1 MGKGRRNKRTG
12 RPEAK
17 AEAKSPP
24 RVSSRPADETLTTP
38 AISVNAAWIAL
49 ALVGVAIA
57 AYLPVVHNDF
67 VYYDDPKYVT
77 ENAVVLR
84 GLTLPG
90 IRWAFTTGTDANWFP
105 LTWMTHMLDV
115 QLYGA
120 HAGGHHVTNLMLHVI
135 STLLLFGVLYRM
147 TGAMGRSGFV
157 AGLFALHPLHVES
170 VAWVAE
176 RKDVLSTLFWMLTLW
191 AYVWYVRKPQLKRM
205 LLVLL
210 MFALGLMSKPMLVTL
225 PFVLLLLDAWPLNRL
240 SERSIRQ
247 LIVEK
252 LPMFALAIASS
263 IVTFI
268 VQRKGGAVGGLE
280 AYPLVLRI
288 GNALVSYVGYIGRM
302 FWPAR
307 LAAFYPYPESL
318 STGAAL
324 GAAVILAAITFLAI
338 RNARSRPYLIVGWL
352 WYLGTLVPVIG
363 LIQVGNQ
370 AMADRY
376 TYVPLIGLFIIIAWG
391 AYDLLAKWTLRRIVL
406 PITGALVLASCAI
419 IAHAQVQHWKSSSAL
434 WTHALDVTDDNYV
447 ANNNLGL
454 ALAGQGKIDE
464 AIEHYNEALRLRP
477 NYATARTNLGAA
489 LAKQGKSA
497 DAISNYTQVLKTKP
511 ELPEAH
517 VDLGAALV
525 AQGKVDDAIAQY
537 NEALRLKPDYA
548 EAHANLGLAL
558 ASQGKVDEAISHYRQ
573 ALRLKPGFVEV
584 YNNLGYVLA
593 TRGQWDDA
601 IKQYNEAIRLKPDF
615 ELARMNLAVALANQ
629 GKTKESLSA
638 FMEVLRI
645 NPNNDAARASIAQ
658 LAEQARREAE
668 KKSR

>member
-1 MGKGRRNKRTG
+1 M
-12 RPEAK
+12 
-17 AEAKSPP
+17 
-24 RVSSRPADETLTTP
+24 
-38 AISVNAAWIAL
+38 NAAWIAL
-49 ALVGVAIA
+49 GLVGVAIA
-57 AYLPVVHNDF
+57 VYLPVVHNDF

-84 GLTLPG
+84 GLTWPG

-120 HAGGHHVTNLMLHVI
+120 HAGGHHVTNLVLHVI

-210 MFALGLMSKPMLVTL
+210 TFALGLMSKPMLVTL

-280 AYPLVLRI
+280 AYPLVLRM
-288 GNALVSYVGYIGRM
+288 GNALMSYVGYIGKM

-307 LAAFYPYPESL
+307 LAAFYPYPETL
-318 STGAAL
+318 STGAVL
-324 GAAVILAAITFLAI
+324 GAAVILAAISFLAI
-338 RNARSRPYLIVGWL
+338 RSARSRPYLIVGWL

-376 TYVPLIGLFIIIAWG
+376 TYVPLIGLFIIIVWG
-391 AYDLLAKWTLRRIVL
+391 VYDLLGQWTLRRIVL
-406 PITGALVLASCAI
+406 PVTGALALASCAI
-419 IAHAQVQHWKSSSAL
+419 IARAQVQYWKNSSAL
-434 WTHALDVTDDNYV
+434 WTRALDVTDDNYV
-447 ANNNLGL
+447 AHNNLGL

-511 ELPEAH
+511 DLPEAH
-517 VDLGAALV
+517 VDLGAAL
-525 AQGKVDDAIAQY
+525 ASQGKVDDAIAQY

-601 IKQYNEAIRLKPDF
+601 IRQYNEAIRLKPDF

-668 KKSR
+668 KKNR

>member
-1 MGKGRRNKRTG
+1 M
-12 RPEAK
+12 
-17 AEAKSPP
+17 
-24 RVSSRPADETLTTP
+24 
-38 AISVNAAWIAL
+38 NAAWIAL
-49 ALVGVAIA
+49 GLVGVAIA
-57 AYLPVVHNDF
+57 VYLPVVHNDF

-84 GLTLPG
+84 GLTWPG

-120 HAGGHHVTNLMLHVI
+120 HAGGHHVTNLVLHVI

-210 MFALGLMSKPMLVTL
+210 TFALGLMSKPMLVTL

-240 SERSIRQ
+240 RERSIRQ
-247 LIVEK
+247 LAIEK
-252 LPMFALAIASS
+252 IPMFALAIASS

-280 AYPLVLRI
+280 AYPLVLRM
-288 GNALVSYVGYIGRM
+288 GNALMSYVGYIGKM

-307 LAAFYPYPESL
+307 LAAFYPYPETL
-318 STGAAL
+318 STGAVL
-324 GAAVILAAITFLAI
+324 GAAVILAAISFLAI
-338 RNARSRPYLIVGWL
+338 RSARSRPYLIVGWL

-376 TYVPLIGLFIIIAWG
+376 TYVPLIGLFIIIVWG
-391 AYDLLAKWTLRRIVL
+391 VYDLLGQWTLRRIVL
-406 PITGALVLASCAI
+406 PVTGALVLASCAI
-419 IAHAQVQHWKSSSAL
+419 IARAQVQYWKNSSAL
-434 WTHALDVTDDNYV
+434 WTRALDVTDDNYV
-447 ANNNLGL
+447 AHNNLGL

-511 ELPEAH
+511 DLPEAH
-517 VDLGAALV
+517 VDLGAAL
-525 AQGKVDDAIAQY
+525 ASQGKVDDAIAQY
-537 NEALRLKPDYA
+537 NEALRLRPDYA
-548 EAHANLGLAL
+548 EAHANLGLVL
-558 ASQGKVDEAISHYRQ
+558 ASQGKVDEAISHYTQ

-584 YNNLGYVLA
+584 HNNLGYVLA

-601 IKQYNEAIRLKPDF
+601 IRQYNEAIRLKPDF